1 MNHAPSFDS
10 GFDPAP
16 HASYLTEKQCFS
28 RIGVAYLSIY
38 ILQVLLIAFFWLT
51 PVELADTTLA
61 SAVAMFSMY
70 LLGVP
75 ITALLMQ
82 RVPARTPQHHAPTL
96 RMFLAC
102 LLIGISL
109 MYLGSLAGTLAM
121 QGIDSVFG
129 TTNSND
135 LDAIASE
142 TNPFIWTLAILLA
155 APIFEEILFRKLLL
169 DRIRQFGEKPAML
182 LSGILF
188 GLFHGN
194 FYQFFYAASIG
205 CVLAYLYLRTGR
217 LRYSILLH
225 LCINLV
231 GGVLTPAMTD
241 PAAWLP
247 SGFATPFVSA
257 LLSYGYAA
265 AMFLCVIAGIL
276 LLLSQRH
283 QLQLHPPECTLPQG
297 YVRTA
302 FGNVGMVLFALFT
315 LAEFA
320 TDIFL

>member
-1 MNHAPSFDS
+1 MNHLPSFDS
-10 GFDPAP
+10 GFDTAP
-16 HASYLTEKQCFS
+16 RHRYLTEKQCFS
-28 RIGVAYLSIY
+28 RIGAAYLSIY
-38 ILQVLLIAFFWLT
+38 LIELLLIAFFWFS
-51 PVELADTTLA
+51 PIQVVDTTLA
-61 SAVAMFSMY
+61 SAVSMFSMY

-75 ITALLMQ
+75 LAALLMQ
-82 RVPARTPQHHAPTL
+82 RVPARAPRHHRPTL
-96 RMFLAC
+96 RLFFSC

-109 MYLGSLAGTLAM
+109 MYLGSLAGNLAM
-121 QGIDSVFG
+121 QGIDALLG
-129 TTNSND
+129 TANSND

-155 APIFEEILFRKLLL
+155 APVFEELLFRKLLL
-169 DRIRQFGEKPAML
+169 DRIRQFGEKPAIL
-182 LSGILF
+182 LSGVLF

-225 LCINLV
+225 LCINLI

-265 AMFLCVIAGIL
+265 AIFLCVIAGIL
-276 LLLSQRH
+276 LLLSRRG
-283 QLQLHPPECTLPQG
+283 QLQLRPAECLLPQG
-297 YVRTA
+297 YLRTA
-302 FGNVGMVLFALFT
+302 WGNVGMVLFALFT

-320 TDIFL
+320 ADIFL